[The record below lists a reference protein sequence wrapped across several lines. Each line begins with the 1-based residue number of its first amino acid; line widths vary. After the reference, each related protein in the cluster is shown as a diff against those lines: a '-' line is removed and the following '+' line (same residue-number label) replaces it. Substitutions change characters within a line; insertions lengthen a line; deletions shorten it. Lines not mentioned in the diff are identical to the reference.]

1 MRSLLAS
8 LVIWGLGWASL
19 TWAADTSVTSG
30 EAQPDWPAE
39 IARLQGQLNRT
50 PHQPVLRQQLAIAY
64 NNYAVAL
71 ADAGRFDDAIIQMGE
86 AVHLDSAS
94 TQLQHN
100 LALIHL
106 KAAQEAY
113 QARRLDKAHQLITQA
128 LASNPNSADAYAFL
142 GEVEYNRQR
151 LKEAKAAW
159 EKALALDPAMKGVR
173 ERLAQVQQ
181 ELPVE
186 SKFEKLSQLHFD
198 IRYHEGLERSTGF
211 DIQDALSQA
220 RREVGSDF
228 AFWPQ
233 HKTVV
238 IVYSAEQFRQLRQ
251 NAPEWAGGQYDGKIR
266 MPLPGTGMD
275 LNEVKRI
282 LAHEYT
288 HALTYELTQNRLPA
302 WFNEG
307 LAEYEGWKHGRPPW
321 LLLRQALKTTQLIP
335 WAALSSY
342 FTAASSTQQA
352 ALAYEQAHSIVAY
365 LVARYSFWKIKRLL
379 QEVAN
384 GQPLEHALTAVYRLK
399 PARLEENWRAWLEEQ
414 LAASPAES

>member
-1 MRSLLAS
+1 M
-8 LVIWGLGWASL
+8 IWMGWTSL
-19 TWAADTSVTSG
+19 TWAADTSPNSG
-30 EAQPDWPAE
+30 EAQPDWPTIITE
-39 IARLQGQLNRT
+39 LEDQLNRT

-64 NNYAVAL
+64 NNYAVEL
-71 ADAGRFDDAIIQMGE
+71 ADEGRVDDAVTQMEE
-86 AVHLDSAS
+86 AIRLDPTS
-94 TQLQHN
+94 TQLQTN
-100 LALIHL
+100 LALIHV

-113 QARRLDKAHQLITQA
+113 QAGRLDKAHQLVTQA
-128 LASNPNSADAYAFL
+128 LASNPNSAEAYTLL
-142 GEVEYNRQR
+142 GEIEYNRQR

-159 EKALALDPAMKGVR
+159 EKALALDPTLEGAR
-173 ERLAQVQQ
+173 ERLAQVKQ

-251 NAPEWAGGQYDGKIR
+251 SAPEWAGGQYDGKIR

-275 LNEVKRI
+275 LTEVTRI

-288 HALTYELTQNRLPA
+288 HAITYELTQNRLPA

-307 LAEYEGWKHGRPPW
+307 LAEYEGWRHGQPPW
-321 LLLRQALKTTQLIP
+321 LLLQQAVKTNHLIP
-335 WAALSSY
+335 WASLSGS

-365 LVARYSFWKIKRLL
+365 LVERYSFWKIKRLL
-379 QEVAN
+379 QEVTN
-384 GQPLEHALTAVYRLK
+384 GQPLEGALTAVYRLK
-399 PARLEENWRAWLEEQ
+399 PARLEENWRAWLQEK
-414 LAASPAES
+414 LSVSPAEP